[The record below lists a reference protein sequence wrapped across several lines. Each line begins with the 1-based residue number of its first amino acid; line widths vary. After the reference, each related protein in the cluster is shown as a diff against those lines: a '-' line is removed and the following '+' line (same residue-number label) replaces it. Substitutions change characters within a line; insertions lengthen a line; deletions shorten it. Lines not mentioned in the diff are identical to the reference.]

1 MVISIYT
8 AKLLKTILWM
18 ALRSFEYTIKF
29 SKGFTCRCIIIFSL
43 IINDLRLKR

>member
-1 MVISIYT
+1 MAISIYT

-29 SKGFTCRCIIIFSL
+29 SKGFTCRCSNCKFLSIKCL
-43 IINDLRLKR
+43 EL

>member
-1 MVISIYT
+1 MAISIYT

-29 SKGFTCRCIIIFSL
+29 SKGFTCRCSMCTLL
-43 IINDLRLKR
+43 IINSIAL

>member
-1 MVISIYT
+1 MAISIYT

-29 SKGFTCRCIIIFSL
+29 SKGFTCRCNMCYKL
-43 IINDLRLKR
+43 VTH